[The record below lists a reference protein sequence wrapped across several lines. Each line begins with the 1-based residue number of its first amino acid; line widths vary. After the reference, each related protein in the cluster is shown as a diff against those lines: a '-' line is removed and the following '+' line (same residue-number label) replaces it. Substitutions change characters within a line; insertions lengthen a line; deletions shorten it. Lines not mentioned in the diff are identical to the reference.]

1 MRPMQKPST
10 ESRAPSLLQQQR
22 TDVNALRLKR
32 EELKNQLQ
40 GLTER
45 RVLLSVQLQQAQ
57 GGDAGRAL
65 ERQIAE
71 LDARTARIEAD
82 LNRTD
87 DAITR
92 SLDRDIANQ
101 GDLPITAA
109 PPALPAPTI
118 AGPEGVWS
126 IQPAFPRNESAI
138 AREMMRPLI
147 LFGSLQ
153 LALLAVIAWRWIR
166 AKPAAGTV
174 RLSPEDSGR
183 IDQLQRAVDVI
194 AVEVERI
201 SESQRFVNKALGGGA
216 LELIKVQHEKESAR

>member
-1 MRPMQKPST
+1 MQKPST
-10 ESRAPSLLQQQR
+10 ESRAPSLLQGA
-22 TDVNALRLKR
+22 DVNALRLKR

-45 RVLLSVQLQQAQ
+45 RVLLSMQMKQAR
-57 GGDAGRAL
+57 GGDAERAL
-65 ERQIAE
+65 ERSLAE
-71 LDARTARIEAD
+71 LDARTARIEAE

-92 SLDRDIANQ
+92 AIDRDIANQ
-101 GDLPITAA
+101 GDLPITAG
-109 PPALPAPTI
+109 PPGMPVPAI
-118 AGPEGVWS
+118 AGTGGVWS
-126 IQPAFPRNESAI
+126 IQPEFPHNESAVG
-138 AREMMRPLI
+138 RELMRPLI

-201 SESQRFVNKALGGGA
+201 SESQRYVNKALGAGA
-216 LELIKVQHEKESAR
+216 VEHIKVQHEKESAR